1 MSNVSTKGV
10 FLAKTPLMY
19 QFSNLTLYLRAI
31 VGVSLVV
38 SGVGMQR
45 EKQKEKKTQ
54 NEKKEKQREEI
65 ENKKKNPKKISVLE
79 GKLKRRKKKDRN
91 PSCCPRTLKAHWSSN
106 AWRILAFTFGERWPE
121 FSF

>member
-1 MSNVSTKGV
+1 M
-10 FLAKTPLMY
+10 LAQKTPLMY
-19 QFSNLTLYLRAI
+19 LFSDLTLYLRAI

-79 GKLKRRKKKDRN
+79 GKLKRRKKKTGTPVAVLERLRLTG
-91 PSCCPRTLKAHWSSN
+91 PVTP
-106 AWRILAFTFGERWPE
+106 GE
-121 FSF
+121 F